1 MYIYFTTFIVHCFI
15 NYIYYFPVS
24 YCIIFIFIVV
34 VTCFLL
40 YLHALI
46 CYAPVIS
53 YPVYIFYCTSLCL
66 LRIYYKRILFSFT
79 LITMYI
85 HLQT

>member
-1 MYIYFTTFIVHCFI
+1 MYFTTFIVHCFI

-46 CYAPVIS
+46 CYAPVTQLTYFIVLP
-53 YPVYIFYCTSLCL
+53 YAYYVFTIKGFY
-66 LRIYYKRILFSFT
+66 F
-79 LITMYI
+79 
-85 HLQT
+85 HLH